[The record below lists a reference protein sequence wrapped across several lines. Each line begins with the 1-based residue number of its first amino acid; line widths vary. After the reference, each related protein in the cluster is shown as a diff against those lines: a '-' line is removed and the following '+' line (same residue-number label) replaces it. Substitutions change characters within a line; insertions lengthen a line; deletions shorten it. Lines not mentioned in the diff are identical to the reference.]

1 MCELTGGRRGRVLS
15 LDITTLAGSLVGIPS
30 QLSLGGRGGTEGG
43 IARGPQS
50 RLPRPADRRARHK
63 GTSLVAGRCAAV
75 LGLLSG
81 PILRKGS
88 SQGSLITSPTGF
100 LLCYPGGGTFTLATG
115 VNLNL
120 ETNHKGLGRG
130 EDVIGV
136 QMG

>member
-1 MCELTGGRRGRVLS
+1 MCVLTGGRRGRVLS
-15 LDITTLAGSLVGIPS
+15 LDITTLADRSRRDPESVVSGWE
-30 QLSLGGRGGTEGG
+30 GRNRGG

-88 SQGSLITSPTGF
+88 SLITSPTGF
-100 LLCYPGGGTFTLATG
+100 LLCYPGGGAFTLATG

-120 ETNHKGLGRG
+120 ETNHKGLGE